1 MELLNMFS
9 DLAPISNSGYRKQL
23 YTDPGILQGQEFLRN
38 ENKIKRLVERNLDLN
53 LVSDVNGSESTII
66 HSVEN
71 FEPSEDNTLAD
82 TDADTYA
89 NTDTH
94 NNYNHNNYKN
104 KKDYN
109 NFEEG
114 LSLQKSKKKKVK
126 KETEEE
132 KETEKENEDRINNE
146 NELKQTIH
154 SFVSCSIGEVVSK
167 KTGKCV
173 KSGEEGF
180 ETIIKEGF
188 REGLTTDDKYNDL
201 KDRYDTALTA
211 YNTLITDFQTR
222 YNGGLETTSS
232 DPNAALSR
240 TQVFTQLK
248 NLSTQLNTIST
259 QLLNSVKTDTRNDFN
274 SYNKMQ
280 TEIDNVQLRIKQIY
294 NKIQENKLKNP
305 ADIQTALAKEN
316 ETELLTKQRYY
327 MYIIWFIIMV
337 VILYITITNLV
348 NAESSFTVLLICLI
362 VLVCLFLFF
371 IYNKWN
377 GEWYDFKYKLK
388 NFNLGIPDIPKLDFN
403 PLVRIRYTS

>member
-94 NNYNHNNYKN
+94 THNNYNN

-114 LSLQKSKKKKVK
+114 LSLQKSKKKVK

-132 KETEKENEDRINNE
+132 KETEKEKEKEERINNE

-188 REGLTTDDKYNDL
+188 REGLTIDDEYNNL
-201 KDRYDTALTA
+201 KNNYNTVLTA
-211 YNTLITDFQTR
+211 YNTLIRDFQTK
-222 YNGGLETTSS
+222 YNTSGGLQTTSS
-232 DPNAALSR
+232 DPNAASTR

-259 QLLNSVKTDTRNDFN
+259 QLLNSVKTNTTKDFA
-274 SYNKMQ
+274 SYNAMQ
-280 TEIDNVQLRIKQIY
+280 NEIDNVQITIKNLY
-294 NKIQENKLKNP
+294 RTMQENKGKTP
-305 ADIQTALAKEN
+305 DIETSLAKEN
-316 ETELLTKQRYY
+316 ETKLLTKQRYY